1 MIQNDP
7 RGTHAQPPVIFEDH
21 LGARFEA
28 VSPDGDPVEV
38 FELKER
44 FAGTPAFEFAL
55 RKRVNTLT
63 AFRDPSFATARGV
76 RLGGGLAVVAD
87 RIRGTRLS
95 TVLEAFERDLIPVE
109 FNAAVCVLR
118 QLVSAVAVLHETMP
132 EICHGALSP
141 ERIVITPE
149 GRVVIVE
156 HTLGSALEAL
166 HYSDQQYWDEF
177 RIAVPKAAGPTCFDQ
192 RSDVLQIGLVAL
204 ALIHGRS
211 LNIEEY
217 PVPAAS
223 LAERAWAA
231 TASGGLEPLPAA
243 LRTWLAKTLQL
254 EPRQTFGTATAVW
267 SELKQSL
274 SQHNQAAELSALKS
288 ALGRYGFDVVH
299 AAPTPVRT
307 PVPAAP
313 APSMR
318 PSSNVEA
325 PAPSMRPS
333 SNVEVP
339 APVAAPPAAASIP
352 TFTPTSIPP
361 SIPTPIAAAP
371 APGSILM
378 PEASKQAPPR
388 DVTTSPTPARM
399 PLPAPRTP
407 VPSATPLRTPATAAT
422 PVWTPAPAAATPVR
436 TPAPAATPVWTPAP
450 AAATPAKPF
459 AQPTPVRAGAEPT
472 PVRHGAESIP
482 VRPTAPPTPVKPIHA
497 PATVRTPAAQADLDH
512 VIRAKVRDAAD
523 RQMAMDPSL
532 TPDTRTTRDRNES
545 DGDKTERIPRPAM
558 AAVAPAQKQVAAA
571 APKPYGEGGRL
582 EGEPHVPAAPPK
594 PFPGEPVALGAPKPY
609 GESGTDKFAI
619 QEEPDD
625 MRHNTPWWRRRAVA
639 AVLFVAALAGAGVAG
654 RSYLSESAS
663 AAVPGKLVINS
674 DPQGVPVVLDGKRAG
689 QTPVTLEVSAGEH
702 VLTLLAEAGPRT
714 IPVSITA
721 GATVQQFVEVSRQV
735 IPQTGQLQIRSEPS
749 GARVVVDGTPR
760 GNAPVTVADLAPGPH
775 TVEVANESGSI
786 RQDIN
791 VEAGVTSSLV
801 VPMTTTP
808 QGSVSGWIS
817 VSSPV
822 DVQIYEDTRLVG
834 SSRSDRLMVSVGKHE
849 LDIVNEALGFRQRRS
864 VNVVA
869 GQTAGIRLD
878 WPNGSM
884 AINAQPWA
892 EVFINGERIGETPI
906 GNVPVP
912 VGTHEVVFRH
922 PELGEQTVRATVT
935 VGTPARLSVDLRKR

>member
-1 MIQNDP
+1 VIQTET
-7 RGTHAQPPVIFEDH
+7 RGTPAQPPVIFEDH

-38 FELKER
+38 LELKER
-44 FAGTPAFEFAL
+44 FAGIPAFEFAL

-63 AFRDPSFATARGV
+63 AFKDPSFATARGV
-76 RLGGGLAVVAD
+76 RLGGGLAIVSD
-87 RIRGTRLS
+87 RVRGARLS
-95 TVLEAFERDLIPVE
+95 TILAAFENDLIPVE

-132 EICHGALSP
+132 EICHGTIAP

-156 HTLGSALEAL
+156 HMLASALEAL
-166 HYSDQQYWDEF
+166 HLSEQEYWEEF
-177 RIAVPKAAGPTCFDQ
+177 RIAVPKTAGPACFDP

-211 LNIEEY
+211 LNIEEF

-243 LRTWLAKTLQL
+243 LRTWLSKALQL
-254 EPRQTFGTATAVW
+254 EPRQAFGAGTALW

-274 SQHNQAAELSALKS
+274 SPHNQHAELSALKS
-288 ALGRYGFDVVH
+288 ALARYGFDVVH

-325 PAPSMRPS
+325 QAPIAAAPT
-333 SNVEVP
+333 P
-339 APVAAPPAAASIP
+339 TPVAAPPAPVPASP
-352 TFTPTSIPP
+352 VASGHVP
-361 SIPTPIAAAP
+361 
-371 APGSILM
+371 M
-378 PEASKQAPPR
+378 PEAAKPLPR
-388 DVTTSPTPARM
+388 EFTPIPTPARTPM
-399 PLPAPRTP
+399 PAPARAV
-407 VPSATPLRTPATAAT
+407 VPAPT
-422 PVWTPAPAAATPVR
+422 PVWTPVPN
-436 TPAPAATPVWTPAP
+436 PAP
-450 AAATPAKPF
+450 AAAPTPAR
-459 AQPTPVRAGAEPT
+459 AVVHPTPMKPAAEPT
-472 PVRHGAESIP
+472 PVRAAAEPPLVRPAAEPTP
-482 VRPTAPPTPVKPIHA
+482 VRPVAEPTPARSNRV
-497 PATVRTPAAQADLDH
+497 PATVRPSAAHADPDQ
-512 VIRAKVRDAAD
+512 VVRASVRAAVD
-523 RQMAMDPSL
+523 SQLAMEPTL
-532 TPDTRTTRDRNES
+532 VPDLRTMRARGGES
-545 DGDKTERIPRPAM
+545 DADKTERIPRSATPVTSNPRSGDSGRI
-558 AAVAPAQKQVAAA
+558 AVEQVA
-571 APKPYGEGGRL
+571 
-582 EGEPHVPAAPPK
+582 AAPPK
-594 PFPGEPVALGAPKPY
+594 PFPGETQLSLGAPKLRSE
-609 GESGTDKFAI
+609 GGTDKFAI

-625 MRHNTPWWRRRAVA
+625 MRQNTPWWRRRAVA

-654 RSYLSESAS
+654 RSYLTEPAS
-663 AAVPGKLVINS
+663 AAVPGKLVVNT
-674 DPQGVPVVLDGKRAG
+674 DPQGIPVVLDGKRAG
-689 QTPVTLEVSAGEH
+689 QTPVTLEVSAGDH
-702 VLTLLAEAGPRT
+702 TLTLLAEAGPRT
-714 IPVSITA
+714 IPVTITA
-721 GATVQQFVEVSRQV
+721 GATVSQFVEVSRQV

-775 TVEVANESGSI
+775 TVEVANEMGSI

-791 VEAGVTSSLV
+791 VEAGVTASLV

-817 VSSPV
+817 ISSPV
-822 DVQIYEDTRLVG
+822 DVQIYEDSRLVG
-834 SSRSDRLMVSVGKHE
+834 SSRSERLMVSVGRHE

-864 VNVVA
+864 VNVTA
-869 GQTAGIRLD
+869 GQTAAIRLD

-912 VGTHEVVFRH
+912 VGVHEVVFRH

-935 VGTPARLSVDLRKR
+935 VGAPARISVDLRKR

>member
-1 MIQNDP
+1 VIQTEA
-7 RGTHAQPPVIFEDH
+7 RGMQAQPPVIFEDH

-38 FELKER
+38 LELKDQ
-44 FAGTPAFEFAL
+44 FAGIPAFEFAL

-63 AFRDPSFATARGV
+63 TFKDPSFASARGV
-76 RLGGGLAVVAD
+76 RLGGGLAIVSD
-87 RIRGTRLS
+87 RVRGARLS
-95 TVLEAFERDLIPVE
+95 TILAAFENDLIPVE

-156 HTLGSALEAL
+156 HMLGSALEAL
-166 HYSDQQYWDEF
+166 HYSDQQYWEEL
-177 RIAVPKAAGPTCFDQ
+177 RIAVPKTAGPACFDQ

-231 TASGGLEPLPAA
+231 TASGGLEPLPSA
-243 LRTWLAKTLQL
+243 LRMWLAKTLQL
-254 EPRQTFGTATAVW
+254 EPKQAFGTATAVW

-274 SQHNQAAELSALKS
+274 SQHNQPAELNALKS
-288 ALGRYGFDVVH
+288 ALSRYGFDVVH
-299 AAPTPVRT
+299 APPAAGIRPSSNAEGTPLRT
-307 PVPAAP
+307 PVPGA
-313 APSMR
+313 
-318 PSSNVEA
+318 
-325 PAPSMRPS
+325 
-333 SNVEVP
+333 P
-339 APVAAPPAAASIP
+339 APVAAAHIAASIP
-352 TFTPTSIPP
+352 ASIPAP
-361 SIPTPIAAAP
+361 VPASIPTPVAAVP
-371 APGSILM
+371 AFST
-378 PEASKQAPPR
+378 PEASKPAPAR
-388 DVTTSPTPARM
+388 EVTPSPTPART
-399 PLPAPRTP
+399 PLPAPRMP
-407 VPSATPLRTPATAAT
+407 VPSATPLRTPVPST
-422 PVWTPAPAAATPVR
+422 TPVR
-436 TPAPAATPVWTPAP
+436 TQVPPAASTPARPFAHPAPAR
-450 AAATPAKPF
+450 PF
-459 AQPTPVRAGAEPT
+459 ADPT
-472 PVRHGAESIP
+472 PVRHAAEQTPARPGAD
-482 VRPTAPPTPVKPIHA
+482 PTPVKPIRV
-497 PATVRTPAAQADLDH
+497 PATVRPPAAQADLDH

-523 RQMAMDPSL
+523 RQMALDADPPP
-532 TPDTRTTRDRNES
+532 TTRTTRARDGG
-545 DGDKTERIPRPAM
+545 DGDKTERIPRPMM
-558 AAVAPAQKQVAAA
+558 AATPKPQSGDSGRLASGHVGAA
-571 APKPYGEGGRL
+571 APKPFSGEPHAPAAPPKPFS
-582 EGEPHVPAAPPK
+582 GEPHVPAAPPK
-594 PFPGEPVALGAPKPY
+594 PFPGEPQRAH
-609 GESGTDKFAI
+609 DKFAI

-654 RSYLSESAS
+654 RSYLGESAS
-663 AAVPGKLVINS
+663 AAVPGKLVINT
-674 DPQGVPVVLDGKRAG
+674 DPQGIPVVLDGKRAG

-714 IPVSITA
+714 IPVTITA
-721 GATVQQFVEVSRQV
+721 GATVQQFVEVSTQV
-735 IPQTGQLQIRSEPS
+735 IAQTGQLQIRSEPS

-775 TVEVANESGSI
+775 TVEVSNEMGSI

-817 VSSPV
+817 VTSPV
-822 DVQIYEDTRLVG
+822 DVQIYEDSRLVG
-834 SSRSDRLMVSVGKHE
+834 SSRSERLMVSVGRHD

-864 VNVVA
+864 VNVTA

-892 EVFINGERIGETPI
+892 EVFIDGERIGETPI